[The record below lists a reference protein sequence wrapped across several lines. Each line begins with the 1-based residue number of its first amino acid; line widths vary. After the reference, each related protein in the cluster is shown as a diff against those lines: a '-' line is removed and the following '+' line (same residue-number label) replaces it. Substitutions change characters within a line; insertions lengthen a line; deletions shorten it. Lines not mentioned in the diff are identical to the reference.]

1 MLRNIWEIR
10 VSLSAFDKQKNKR
23 AITPFFSFGNIEAC
37 IDFVNIAGNAFNRK
51 CRAQC
56 CVLRTIKKNYCIPS
70 QRHAACCAA
79 LRHTPHTVFRFGIST
94 FSRKR
99 FDSFKPKCI
108 VRSCQAV
115 RLSKAEGCCILPYVP
130 KENNQDNLKA
140 HYL

>member
-1 MLRNIWEIR
+1 MLRNISEIR

-23 AITPFFSFGNIEAC
+23 AITLFFSFGNIEAG
-37 IDFVNIAGNAFNRK
+37 IDFVNIVGNALNGN

-79 LRHTPHTVFRFGIST
+79 LRHTVFRFGIST

-115 RLSKAEGCCILPYVP
+115 RLSKAGGCCILPYVP
-130 KENNQDNLKA
+130 RENNQDNLKA